1 MVSLSGSIGGRKVL
15 AEGTAICPATELLA
29 LKLDSK
35 TFEISFVSRQGEQPS
50 FDNVQTGNVLKVQI
64 INADEPTSAGIM
76 KVGKV
81 NRKDLYLS
89 IFVQKYGQET
99 PVRLI
104 AYNFFT

>member
-1 MVSLSGSIGGRKVL
+1 MVSSSIRVGARTVL
-15 AEGTAICPATELLA
+15 ANGTAICPDAESLA
-29 LKLDSK
+29 LKLGPK
-35 TFEISFVSRQGEQPS
+35 TFEISFLNRPGDPPS
-50 FDNVQTGNVLKVQI
+50 FNNVESGNVLNVEI

-89 IFVQKYGQET
+89 IFIHRYGRET

-104 AYNFFT
+104 AYNFST